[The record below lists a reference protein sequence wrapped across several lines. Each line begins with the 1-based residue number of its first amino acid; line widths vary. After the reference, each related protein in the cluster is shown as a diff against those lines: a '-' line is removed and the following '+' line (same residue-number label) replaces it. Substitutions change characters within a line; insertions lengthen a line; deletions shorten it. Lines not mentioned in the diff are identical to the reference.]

1 MSKQKGLEVND
12 FLAKLG
18 DRSSQCV
25 ILSGKEFDLRLE
37 VGQPLLLALA
47 TLESGDTKSS

>member
-1 MSKQKGLEVND
+1 MSKQKGLEVHN
-12 FLAKLG
+12 FLSKLS

-25 ILSGKEFDLRLE
+25 ILSGKEFDFRLE